1 MIMLEWG
8 AALLVVLAFGGL
20 VRKFG

>member
-8 AALLVVLAFGGL
+8 AALLVVLAFGSL